1 MRPTG
6 STRAS
11 VTHPA
16 LRLKRHAADIRAA
29 LAGAGKSL
37 FIICTAL
44 LVITACAHKGTS
56 AKPSTTTTP
65 PSGADALIIGV
76 EEVRRI
82 ANYEELTAHS
92 RADLRRPP
100 PGDLNAPGPCRAAG
114 TSDLTFASGWMEFR
128 SAGYSGVTDDIDPG
142 GMVMVD
148 SVSQAVAIYP
158 DAHAARAALDQLE
171 ASLNA
176 CMALHDPKY
185 TFNVDKPDSATLR
198 ITDQGWSH
206 LYRVKNAVLMS
217 VGVLGIEPAER
228 IANTVLDAIC
238 DRVK

>member
-1 MRPTG
+1 M
-6 STRAS
+6 
-11 VTHPA
+11 
-16 LRLKRHAADIRAA
+16 
-29 LAGAGKSL
+29 AGTGKSV
-37 FIICTAL
+37 FIVCTAL
-44 LVITACAHKGTS
+44 LVITACSHKGTS
-56 AKPSTTTTP
+56 AKPSTTAP
-65 PSGADALIIGV
+65 ASGADALIISV

-92 RADLRRPP
+92 HADLRRPP

-114 TSDLTFASGWMEFR
+114 TSDLTFAGGWTEFR

-158 DAHAARAALDQLE
+158 DAHAARAALEQLE
-171 ASLNA
+171 TSLNA

-185 TFNVDKPDSATLR
+185 TFTVDKPDASTLR
-198 ITDQGWSH
+198 ITDAGWSH
-206 LYRVKNAVLMS
+206 LYRAKNTVLIS

-228 IANTVLDAIC
+228 IAATVLDAIC